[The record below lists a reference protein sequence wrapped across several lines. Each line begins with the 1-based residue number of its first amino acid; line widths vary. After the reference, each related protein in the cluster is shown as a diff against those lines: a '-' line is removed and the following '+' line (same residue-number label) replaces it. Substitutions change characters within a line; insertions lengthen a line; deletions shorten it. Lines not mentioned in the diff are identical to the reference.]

1 MVVDGWV
8 WGGGGGGGWVG
19 VVVVGWVWWWLGGCG
34 GGWVGKGG
42 CGVKQSLSNE
52 IALIETVS
60 ANRNAPWRNITG
72 KILMKFFQFFFVIMF
87 DDQ

>member
-8 WGGGGGGGWVG
+8 WGGGGGWVG
-19 VVVVGWVWWWLGGCG
+19 KWVWGWWLGGCG

-60 ANRNAPWRNITG
+60 ANRNAPWRNLTG

-87 DDQ
+87 EDQ